1 MAQVL
6 GDLQASPAGV
16 DWFGVS
22 PAAGFGAFAP
32 GPTLGHYRLGLD
44 VLVSDEAGRSY
55 ISAGDLALAVID
67 EVDHPAHRRQRFTA
81 AY

>member
-1 MAQVL
+1 MAGVL
-6 GDLQASPAGV
+6 DELRASPAGV

-32 GPTLGHYRLGLD
+32 GERLGRYRVGGD
-44 VLVSDEAGRSY
+44 VMLVDESGDSN
-55 ISAGDLALAVID
+55 ISAPDLALAVID
-67 EVDHPAHRRQRFTA
+67 EVERPAHKRQRFTV